1 MINGIFGRP
10 RAGKSYESVVYHIIP
25 AAKDGRKVVT
35 NIPVNKEKIA
45 QYYGQEAADNITV
58 IEAKFN
64 QYGMIRP
71 FSVPEDFT
79 KHDWKAENGQG
90 VLFVVDE
97 AHLSIG
103 RDAKIEVLEY
113 LSMHGHYG
121 HDIII
126 LTQNARKL
134 HKDLKDMI
142 EVCWRC
148 IKKSVFGDDTHYIKK
163 TYHGV
168 SGRNADFVH
177 EEEREYKKQYFQFYQ
192 SHTQSSSPVD
202 EAKTKDIKADLIPHK
217 KLSIALI
224 IIGVLFVLYTGKK
237 LLVPDSLG
245 IDDSEVVEVEA
256 SQKSSETGSTAVNQQ
271 VVTSGVPSNV
281 QPLKPQKSVDNK
293 HPFYKVSLHID
304 SVAEFTLKQYLV
316 KEVYFVAAQNGQ
328 SMFTISTRDLRLAGY
343 DVQVFGDCAVLITY
357 DDYEDWLTCDSPQ
370 VSLAANL
377 PEVAED

>member
-45 QYYGQEAADNITV
+45 QFYSQDVADNITV
-58 IEAKFN
+58 VEANFN
-64 QYGMIRP
+64 QYGMVRP
-71 FSVPEDFT
+71 FSVPSDFT
-79 KHDWKAENGQG
+79 RYDWKAENGQG

-103 RDAKIEVLEY
+103 RDAKKEVLEY

-126 LTQNARKL
+126 LCQSPAKL
-134 HKDLKDMI
+134 HKDLKDMV
-142 EVCWRC
+142 EVCFRC

-163 TYHGV
+163 TYHGI
-168 SGRNADFVH
+168 SGRNSDYIH
-177 EEEREYKKQYFQFYQ
+177 EEEREYQKQYFQFYQ
-192 SHTQSSSPVD
+192 SHTQSSKPVD
-202 EAKTKDIKADLIPHK
+202 EAKTKDIKANFIPHR

-224 IIGVLFVLYTGKK
+224 VIGVVFTLYTGKK
-237 LLVPDSLG
+237 ILIPDSLG
-245 IDDSEVVEVEA
+245 LDSSKSVSVPVEVKPSVSSSSVVSNANA
-256 SQKSSETGSTAVNQQ
+256 SPVLPSSKKSSES
-271 VVTSGVPSNV
+271 
-281 QPLKPQKSVDNK
+281 KK

-304 SVAEFTLKQYLV
+304 SVAEFTLKRYLV

-328 SMFTISTRDLRLAGY
+328 PMFTISTKDLRLAGY
-343 DVQVFGDCAVLITY
+343 DVQVFGDCAVLVTY
-357 DDYEDWLTCDSPQ
+357 EDYEDWITCDSPR
-370 VSLAANL
+370 VALAANL
-377 PEVAED
+377 PDSTPEQTD